1 MNSFFLYLF
10 ESGVSLA
17 LLYSI
22 YWLFLKNDTFFNR
35 NRLYLA
41 VSILFSMIIP
51 LINIRLAP
59 GTNSI
64 AQIIQ
69 LDEILITP
77 EISRSFTNIFL
88 TKSVSLLLVIYLLGV
103 SFFSGILIFRLY
115 QIWNWIQKGESSTI
129 GKIKIIRVQQNISP
143 FSFFNWVFLPRKY
156 TVEFKN
162 DEIINHE
169 KVHIRQLHTV
179 DLLISEL
186 LIVFQWF
193 NPIVWLYRFSFK
205 EIHEYTADS
214 LVLKKGILVNSYQNL
229 IMNQIFGIQF
239 FPVGN
244 NFNKSLI
251 KNRIIM
257 MTKSKSPGITNLKLL
272 FTVPVIITL
281 ALIFSCSSN
290 SDNLLEPNQEVE
302 VLPVNAE
309 TTSKS
314 VIEENISS
322 SEIPDKVYFNV
333 EELPEFQ
340 GDNKGGKFKKYIM
353 ENLKYPEEAAEKG
366 ISGKVFIMFI
376 VKSDGTVGHVK
387 VARGADPLLDAEAIR
402 VIESSPKWKPGKEKG
417 KAVNMSYTFPINFVL
432 Q

>member
-1 MNSFFLYLF
+1 MNSLFLYLF

-17 LLYSI
+17 LLYST
-22 YWLFLKNDTFFNR
+22 YWLFLKKDTFFNR
-35 NRLYLA
+35 NRIYLA
-41 VSILFSMIIP
+41 VSILFSITIP

-64 AQIIQ
+64 VQIIQ
-69 LDEILITP
+69 LNEILITP
-77 EISRSFTNIFL
+77 EISRSFTSIFL

-115 QIWNWIQKGESSTI
+115 QIWNWIRKGESSTSGNI
-129 GKIKIIRVQQNISP
+129 NIIRVQQNISP
-143 FSFFNWVFLPRKY
+143 FSFFNWIFLPERY
-156 TVEFKN
+156 TDEFEN

-214 LVLKKGILVNSYQNL
+214 FVLKKGILVNSYQNL

-290 SDNLLEPNQEVE
+290 SDNLFEPNQEVE
-302 VLPVNAE
+302 VPPVNIE

-314 VIEENISS
+314 VTEENISS
-322 SEIPDKVYFNV
+322 T
-333 EELPEFQ
+333 ELPESVFFIVEKMPEFE
-340 GDNKGGKFKKYIM
+340 GDNEGRKFREYIM
-353 ENLKYPEEAAEKG
+353 KNLNPWRMSFNILLITLIRELKLRMEKT
-366 ISGKVFIMFI
+366 
-376 VKSDGTVGHVK
+376 GTK
-387 VARGADPLLDAEAIR
+387 L
-402 VIESSPKWKPGKEKG
+402 
-417 KAVNMSYTFPINFVL
+417 
-432 Q
+432 